1 VSARRTVFRRVLI
14 LETLAFL
21 VVALII
27 WLDELLDLP
36 HVLFHAPATPFRLV
50 ECGLESALTLLLGI
64 LVVGV
69 TARAFRRIEYLESFL
84 VICAWCRRVREGTE
98 WLTLEQFLA
107 REHGA
112 PASHGICEACAA
124 TTLATVP

>member
-1 VSARRTVFRRVLI
+1 MAARRTVFRRVLI

-21 VVALII
+21 LVALII

-36 HVLFHAPATPFRLV
+36 HLLFHAPATPLRLA

-64 LVVGV
+64 GVVSV
-69 TARAFRRIEYLESFL
+69 TAQAFRRIEYLESFY
-84 VICAWCRRVREGTE
+84 VICAWCRRIREGPE
-98 WLTLEQFLA
+98 WLTFEQFVA

-112 PASHGICEACAA
+112 QASHGICEACAA
-124 TTLATVP
+124 TTLAPVP